1 MRQTNW
7 IDFAKGVAIF
17 LVVLGHAIRGIK
29 GSGLPIHSFWL
40 ELDALIYAFHMPL
53 FFALSGWFYVRS
65 IAKRTFVSFAAN
77 RLERVVYP
85 MILWTY
91 IFFGCKF
98 LAGSHANSPITAGDF
113 PLIPLPGILHF
124 WFLWDLLVLSF
135 MAYPLR
141 FALRNDGI
149 APAVLVLAVVI
160 ALGLQFIQMPSTASY
175 WIGSALKNA
184 PFFLLGVVLG
194 QARDFGRLGARG
206 LVALAV
212 VFVVVLAMWS
222 NLANSELR
230 PVGSLVLVVCVLG
243 LIRDLDARCP
253 AGLRSVLCVL
263 GTASMTIYVA
273 HTIFSAAFREALIFA
288 AVVDP
293 SVLILVGTIVGILG
307 PLALLAVSRNL
318 GISRILGLEVSAAP
332 LSNRYIAS
340 RTK

>member
-149 APAVLVLAVVI
+149 APTVHTN
-160 ALGLQFIQMPSTASY
+160 ALNCILLD
-175 WIGSALKNA
+175 WIGSEKRAILSLRGSAWSGQGFRA
-184 PFFLLGVVLG
+184 PRRARISGPCSGLCRCFSNVVK
-194 QARDFGRLGARG
+194 FG
-206 LVALAV
+206 
-212 VFVVVLAMWS
+212 
-222 NLANSELR
+222 
-230 PVGSLVLVVCVLG
+230 
-243 LIRDLDARCP
+243 
-253 AGLRSVLCVL
+253 
-263 GTASMTIYVA
+263 
-273 HTIFSAAFREALIFA
+273 
-288 AVVDP
+288 
-293 SVLILVGTIVGILG
+293 
-307 PLALLAVSRNL
+307 
-318 GISRILGLEVSAAP
+318 
-332 LSNRYIAS
+332 
-340 RTK
+340 